1 MDWIHEIARACGWF
15 VLPANHLPPAPCLT
29 VRKDG
34 LRAGDPSA
42 FQVAKSG
49 FVPRLLLAGP
59 MAEGAA
65 WQPPQYPSH
74 PGGNRGA
81 AAALAASW
89 GGRELRGSCKNGVS
103 VREKLH
109 LPSHR
114 KSPHSAEKMVSSVF
128 RAVLHA
134 LKIGGLCFWGLQW
147 KLQEGEHFQ
156 GGF

>member
-1 MDWIHEIARACGWF
+1 MPRACGWF
-15 VLPANHLPPAPCLT
+15 VLPANHLPPALCLT
-29 VRKDG
+29 VCKDG
-34 LRAGDPSA
+34 LRAGDPST

-49 FVPRLLLAGP
+49 FVPFVPWFLLAGP

-65 WQPPQYPSH
+65 WQPPHYTSH

-89 GGRELRGSCKNGVS
+89 GGRELRGSRKNSVL

-128 RAVLHA
+128 RAVHVLE
-134 LKIGGLCFWGLQW
+134 IGGLCFWGLQW
-147 KLQEGEHFQ
+147 KLQEGEHFH
-156 GGF
+156 GGY